1 MSGEPGMTTYE
12 DAMSMADARQRY
24 FTDNGFDGSYDER
37 WVKLKAGP
45 IPLAFPNAAGRVRA
59 VKLHD
64 LHHIATGYQTTWTGE
79 GEISAWEIASGC
91 AHFMWA
97 WYLNLSALAIGVAI
111 APSAV
116 FRAFVRGRHTRN
128 LYHAEGEFREAILRR
143 SVGDV
148 RRSLGLDHPPASPRA
163 SDVLAFVAWTAGSI
177 AVSVAPLAAIIYAIA
192 RAL

>member
-1 MSGEPGMTTYE
+1 MTTYE
-12 DAMSMADARQRY
+12 DTLSMGAARQRY
-24 FTDNGFDGSYDER
+24 FADNGFDGSYDER

-45 IPLAFPNAAGRVRA
+45 IPLAFPNAPGRVRA
-59 VKLHD
+59 VRLHD

-79 GEISAWEIASGC
+79 GEISAWELASGC

-97 WYLNLSALAIGVAI
+97 WYLNLSGFAIGLAI
-111 APSAV
+111 APAAA

-148 RRSLGLDHPPASPRA
+148 RHSLGLDRPIPPARIA
-163 SDVLAFVAWTAGSI
+163 DVLAFAAFTIGS
-177 AVSVAPLAAIIYAIA
+177 AVVSLTPILALIYSVTRL
-192 RAL
+192 R